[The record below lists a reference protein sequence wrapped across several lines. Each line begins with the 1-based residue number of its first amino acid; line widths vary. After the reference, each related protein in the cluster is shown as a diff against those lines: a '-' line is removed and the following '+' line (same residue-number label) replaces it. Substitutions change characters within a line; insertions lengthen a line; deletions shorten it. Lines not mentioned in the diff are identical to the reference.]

1 MVNLGSIFGSI
12 LYMAKFT
19 DPIEVRSR
27 RIKHRVLMS
36 AMTTSRAEEDG
47 APSAW
52 SHAHYK
58 ARARGGA
65 AVCFTEATYVNQ
77 EGKGFPNQLSTHDD
91 AHVPALREL
100 IQAVEEAGA
109 PLAVQIY
116 HAGRTALS
124 AITGMEPVGPSP
136 VPHPTE
142 DEVPREMSEVDIKT
156 AVKAYGD
163 AARRVREAGG
173 KMLEIHGATWY
184 LCQQFFSPASNQRTD
199 GYGGSLENRMRFPL
213 EVAQAVREGGG
224 DEMVVS
230 YRLGLLEPFENGF
243 TVEDTLALA
252 PALVEAGVDILHC
265 SRNARVGLP
274 VIPDLYNPAFDR
286 LRAAVD
292 VPLVAN
298 GAAFEP
304 KRIQAYLDSGADFVG
319 VGRAMLTDPDY
330 ANKAVSARDGEVIRC
345 IECKPCAYMTNS
357 KCPDDAYP
365 SGMPEAMGE
374 ILEIASNMAGG
385 GYAPTAKK
393 RLTTDAPVEEQPEG
407 SSIS

>member
-1 MVNLGSIFGSI
+1 
-12 LYMAKFT
+12 MAKFT
-19 DPIEVRSR
+19 DPIEVRGLR
-27 RIKHRVLMS
+27 VKNRILMS

-52 SHAHYK
+52 SRAHYE

-77 EGKGFPNQLSTHDD
+77 EGKGFPNQLGTHED
-91 AHVPALREL
+91 ALIEPLGALIR
-100 IQAVEEAGA
+100 AVEAAGA
-109 PLAVQIY
+109 PLAVQLY
-116 HAGRTALS
+116 HAGRTALG
-124 AITGMEPVGPSP
+124 AITGMEPVGPSSI
-136 VPHPTE
+136 PHPTE
-142 DEVPREMSEVDIKT
+142 DEVPREMSEAEIGA
-156 AVKAYGD
+156 AVRAYGE
-163 AARRVREAGG
+163 AARRARAAGARF
-173 KMLEIHGATWY
+173 LEIHGATWY
-184 LCQQFFSPASNQRTD
+184 LCQQFFSPASNRRTD
-199 GYGGSLENRMRFPL
+199 GYGGTLEGRMRFPL
-213 EVAQAVREGGG
+213 EVARAVREAAG
-224 DEMVVS
+224 DEVVLS

-252 PALVEAGVDILHC
+252 PALVEAGVDVLHC

-274 VIPDLYNPAFDR
+274 VGPDLYNPAFAR

-304 KRIQAYLDSGADFVG
+304 ERAQAYLDAGADFVG

-330 ANKAVSARDGEVIRC
+330 ASKAIAGRGAEILRC
-345 IECKPCAYMTNS
+345 VECKPCAYMTQS
-357 KCPDDAYP
+357 RCPDEAYP
-365 SGMPEAMGE
+365 GGVPASMRE
-374 ILEIASNMAGG
+374 ILKIASSMAGG

-393 RLTTDAPVEEQPEG
+393 CLTKDAPVEAQPGE

>member
-1 MVNLGSIFGSI
+1 
-12 LYMAKFT
+12 MAKFT
-19 DPIEVRSR
+19 DPIEVRGQ
-27 RIKHRVLMS
+27 RIKHRILMS

-65 AVCFTEATYVNQ
+65 AICFTEATYVNQ

-100 IQAVEEAGA
+100 IQVVEDAGA

-136 VPHPTE
+136 IPHPTE
-142 DEVPREMSEVDIKT
+142 DEVPREMSEADIKK
-156 AVKAYGD
+156 AVQAYGD

-173 KMLEIHGATWY
+173 KIIEIHGATWY

-199 GYGGSLENRMRFPL
+199 GYGGALENRMRFPL

-252 PALVEAGVDILHC
+252 SALVEAGIDILHC

-274 VIPDLYNPAFDR
+274 VMPDLYNPAFDR
-286 LRAAVD
+286 LRKVVD

-304 KRIQAYLDSGADFVG
+304 ARIQAYLDGGADFVG
-319 VGRAMLTDPDY
+319 VGRALLTDPDY
-330 ANKAVSARDGEVIRC
+330 ANKALAGQDGEVIRC
-345 IECKPCAYMTNS
+345 IECKPCAFMDEQQVSRRCLSLGN
-357 KCPDDAYP
+357 PRIHERGARNRLHDGGRRLRAH
-365 SGMPEAMGE
+365 GE
-374 ILEIASNMAGG
+374 K
-385 GYAPTAKK
+385 APHHRCAD
-393 RLTTDAPVEEQPEG
+393 RRAAQGFVYFMSFAL
-407 SSIS
+407 

>member
-1 MVNLGSIFGSI
+1 
-12 LYMAKFT
+12 MAKFT
-19 DPIEVRSR
+19 DPIEVRGYR
-27 RIKHRVLMS
+27 VKHRILMS

-52 SHAHYK
+52 THAHYT

-65 AVCFTEATYVNQ
+65 AVCFSEATYVNQ
-77 EGKGFPNQLSTHDD
+77 EGKGFPNQLGTHDD
-91 AHVPALREL
+91 ALVPGLGEL
-100 IQAVEEAGA
+100 VRSVEEAGA

-124 AITGMEPVGPSP
+124 PITGMQPVGPSP
-136 VPHPTE
+136 IPHPTE
-142 DEVPREMSEVDIKT
+142 DEVPRELAEAEIKE
-156 AVKAYGD
+156 AVQAYGD

-173 KMLEIHGATWY
+173 RMIEIHGATWY
-184 LCQQFFSPASNQRTD
+184 LCQQFFSPASNHRTD
-199 GYGGSLENRMRFPL
+199 GYGGTLEKRMRFPL

-224 DEMVVS
+224 EEMVVS

-252 PALVEAGVDILHC
+252 PALVEAGVDVLHC

-274 VIPDLYNPAFDR
+274 VMPDLYNPAFAR

-304 KRIQAYLDSGADFVG
+304 KRVQAYLDGGADFVG
-319 VGRAMLTDPDY
+319 VARAMLTDPDY
-330 ANKAVSARDGEVIRC
+330 ANKAISARDEEIVRC
-345 IECKPCAYMTNS
+345 IECKPCAYMTQS
-357 KCPDDAYP
+357 RCPDEAYP
-365 SGMPEAMGE
+365 FGPPESMRE
-374 ILEIASNMAGG
+374 VLEVASKMSGG

-393 RLTTDAPVEEQPEG
+393 RLSKDAPVEEQPEG